1 MKQLCY
7 LLVPLGAALIIFGI
21 REVIGIV
28 KVKLLYEQPYIEE
41 SGSFT
46 VTEPGN
52 YGIWLNGKQYSKSP
66 YGEFGLQLSIKETGE
81 MIPLSRPLMRT
92 TVSGIGT
99 ARMELY
105 TFYVDAGNYTLTRT
119 GDASLGDRLLSN
131 VGKVVS
137 RKPVDYARF
146 SFRVYPNRSIAFGFA
161 YGFCITL
168 GFMLI
173 NFGLLLPHYL

>member
-1 MKQLCY
+1 MKQLWY
-7 LLVPLGAALIIFGI
+7 LLVPLGAAILIFSI
-21 REVIGIV
+21 RGLIGAV
-28 KVKLLYEQPYIEE
+28 KAKLLYEQAYIEE

-81 MIPLSRPLMRT
+81 LIPLNRPLMRT

-105 TFYVDAGNYTLTRT
+105 TFYADAGNYTLKRT
-119 GDASLGDRLLSN
+119 DDASLGDRLLSN

-146 SFRVYPNRSIAFGFA
+146 SFRVYPHRSLTSGFA
-161 YGFCITL
+161 YGFGISL
-168 GFMLI
+168 GVMLI

>member
-21 REVIGIV
+21 REIIANV

-52 YGIWLNGKQYSKSP
+52 YSIWLNGKQYSKSP

-105 TFYVDAGNYTLTRT
+105 TFYADAGNYTLKRT
-119 GDASLGDRLLSN
+119 EEANFGERLLSN

-146 SFRVYPNRSIAFGFA
+146 SCRIYPHRTNAFVFV
-161 YGFCITL
+161 YGFVIAL
-168 GFMLI
+168 GVMLI

>member
-1 MKQLCY
+1 M
-7 LLVPLGAALIIFGI
+7 
-21 REVIGIV
+21 
-28 KVKLLYEQPYIEE
+28 
-41 SGSFT
+41 
-46 VTEPGN
+46 
-52 YGIWLNGKQYSKSP
+52 
-66 YGEFGLQLSIKETGE
+66 QLSIKETGE

-105 TFYVDAGNYTLTRT
+105 TFYADAGNYTLTRT

-137 RKPVDYARF
+137 RRPVDYARF

>member
-21 REVIGIV
+21 RGVIGIV
-28 KVKLLYEQPYIEE
+28 KVKLLYEQPYVEE
-41 SGSFT
+41 SGNFT
-46 VTEPGN
+46 ITEPGN

-81 MIPLSRPLMRT
+81 MIPLNRPLMRT
-92 TVSGIGT
+92 TVSGVGT

-105 TFYVDAGNYTLTRT
+105 TFYADAGNYTLTRT
-119 GDASLGDRLLSN
+119 EDASLGDRLLSN

-146 SFRVYPNRSIAFGFA
+146 SFRVYPYRSLTFGFV
-161 YGFCITL
+161 YGFGIAV
-168 GFMLI
+168 GVMLI

>member
-1 MKQLCY
+1 MKQLWY
-7 LLVPLGAALIIFGI
+7 LLVPLGAAIFIFSI
-21 REVIGIV
+21 RGTIRAV
-28 KVKLLYEQPYIEE
+28 KAKLLYEQAYTEE

-105 TFYVDAGNYTLTRT
+105 TFYADAGNYTLTRT

-131 VGKVVS
+131 VGKIVS
-137 RKPVDYARF
+137 SKPVDYERF
-146 SFRVYPNRSIAFGFA
+146 SFRVYPHGSVALWVVHSFGSV
-161 YGFCITL
+161 L
-168 GFMLI
+168 GIMLVMW
-173 NFGLLLPHYL
+173 GMLLPHYL